1 MGLSVNYKRERCV
14 IISNGK
20 CSKYI
25 IQPEIKSTRENLSH
39 SGDQGK
45 SLTEFDEHFF
55 AESSFDCKSAGT
67 IMVLNLQ
74 PATF

>member
-1 MGLSVNYKRERCV
+1 MGNPL
-14 IISNGK
+14 

-25 IQPEIKSTRENLSH
+25 IQPEIKSTRENLKSP

-45 SLTEFDEHFF
+45 SRLLTEFDDFF
-55 AESSFDCKSAGT
+55 IAESSFDCKSAGT
-67 IMVLNLQ
+67 ITVLNLQ